1 MIVNGID
8 FLADLYDILIEL
20 REQLH
25 QNNIDLLKDIK
36 VGPKNIQVTCI
47 YHNEGHE
54 RRPSAGLKISDGTY
68 HCFACG
74 ETHSLPE
81 FISHCFGKNDAGAY
95 GWSWLLKNY
104 LTVEVENRHV
114 SFNFSRYGRIDD
126 KDRNG
131 AVDNTVFVSEE
142 ELDSYR
148 WTHPYWAKRGITD
161 DSIIELFDL
170 GYDKST
176 QSITFPVR
184 DIEGNCLFV
193 ARRSV
198 RTKYFNYPRGVQKPL
213 YGLYELYNW
222 SKYSDVVMNVGSVGE
237 VIVCESMIDC
247 ILLWQEGHYALALN
261 GLGNDLQ
268 MQQLRDLPCRRI
280 IFATDNDDA
289 GYNARLHIRKAVNN
303 KLISEIQFPK
313 DVKDIGECNKAEIKH
328 ILDWVI

>member
-114 SFNFSRYGRIDD
+114 SFNLSRYGSIDD
-126 KDRNG
+126 KDRSGDVSNNG
-131 AVDNTVFVSEE
+131 FVSEE

-198 RTKYFNYPRGVQKPL
+198 RTKYFNYPRGIQKPL
-213 YGLYELYNW
+213 YGLYEL
-222 SKYSDVVMNVGSVGE
+222 SHADIISGSRNE
-237 VIVCESMIDC
+237 LSVIVCESMIDC
-247 ILLWQEGHYALALN
+247 ILLWQEKHPALALN
-261 GLGNDLQ
+261 GLGDELQ
-268 MQQLRDLPCRRI
+268 FKQLRDLPCRKI
-280 IFATDNDDA
+280 ILATDNDDA
-289 GYNARLHIRKAVNN
+289 GYKARKRIKQNVKN
-303 KLISEIQFPK
+303 KLFTEIQFPD
-313 DVKDIGECNKAEIKH
+313 DVKDIGECNRAEITH
-328 ILDWVI
+328 ILDWEVL

>member
-36 VGPKNIQVTCI
+36 AGPKNIQVTCI

-114 SFNFSRYGRIDD
+114 SFNFSRYGRTDD
-126 KDRNG
+126 KRDRSG
-131 AVDNTVFVSEE
+131 AVANSVDNTVFVSEE

-148 WTHPYWAKRGITD
+148 WTHPYWAERGIID

-170 GYDKST
+170 GYDSGTKC
-176 QSITFPVR
+176 ITFPVR
-184 DIEGNCLFV
+184 DINGNCLFV
-193 ARRSV
+193 AKRSV
-198 RTKYFNYPRGVQKPL
+198 KTKFFHYPKGVTKEV
-213 YGLYELYNW
+213 YGIYELYQLE
-222 SKYSDVVMNVGSVGE
+222 KFPKE
-237 VIVCESMIDC
+237 VYITESMIDT
-247 ILLWQEGHYALALN
+247 LRLWQVGKYSCALN
-261 GLGNDLQ
+261 GLGDSIQ
-268 MQQLRDLPCRRI
+268 FTQLAKMPNRL
-280 IFATDNDDA
+280 FVLATDMDKAGLDA
-289 GYNARLHIRKAVNN
+289 RDRIKRSVRN
-303 KLISEIQFPK
+303 KLFMQVFLSK
-313 DVKDIGECNKAEIKH
+313 GRKDIGDCTDEELKNLEAEF
-328 ILDWVI
+328 